1 VTRVGHTWLIRSMM
15 VCADGRRDTLWQK
28 QGLKKEGDSIAA
40 EQYCDVVVVV
50 VVVVVVLLFL
60 FLFFEMM
67 IALLL

>member
-1 VTRVGHTWLIRSMM
+1 VARTT
-15 VCADGRRDTLWQK
+15 TK
-28 QGLKKEGDSIAA
+28 KNKEGYSIPVT
-40 EQYCDVVVVV
+40 QYCDVVV